1 MDEQAYGV
9 QVANTMLM
17 GANSLVANRLSA
29 QRQALAEA
37 QEKRLMYD
45 MSLRERMFQ
54 AQQNQ
59 FDLDY
64 NLRREQIGLQEKQH
78 ELNSRYQGAQIK
90 AFDIKANEYE
100 AETFAAPY
108 VTKITQDINNL
119 FGDPDAIS
127 SYQPDLSFVDDAPEP
142 LRPAIRAKVS
152 LATQAYRD
160 QALAAS
166 DENKYVSE
174 TGRALLQGASSLASA
189 ENGPYL
195 SLKAQQLGRAMLRR
209 QPLSEEDQVL
219 AFQLAN
225 RSQKAIA
232 AMNPKNIEF
241 LKLENEIKRT
251 NQDNIVETAKALW
264 AEKLKVVAQAAAGGN
279 QKLYESARAEADKH
293 EDQYREAVAKRNQIQ
308 QGIFDYQ
315 TGLGIMESSINPQKA
330 DSSFIV
336 KYRLPG
342 ETRVREREMT
352 AEQFGEAKNQ
362 NGVLLDILDYSRKPD
377 ISR

>member
-279 QKLYESARAEADKH
+279 QKLYESANAEGLMN
-293 EDQYREAVAKRNQIQ
+293 QYN
-308 QGIFDYQ
+308 
-315 TGLGIMESSINPQKA
+315 L
-330 DSSFIV
+330 
-336 KYRLPG
+336 LP
-342 ETRVREREMT
+342 
-352 AEQFGEAKNQ
+352 
-362 NGVLLDILDYSRKPD
+362 
-377 ISR
+377 